1 MFHRCSVGYID
12 FLETN
17 GTNKHFYHKSTC
29 LFLVKILIK
38 PEKIIGKKVMTYRG
52 MLMGEVDAI
61 EVNETDW
68 SIREVDVALTKE
80 MEKIFDIKTHAMSKA
95 VVPLPI
101 TMMGPI
107 EEDSIKLKEEI
118 KDPQALLN
126 QATTERSKILH
137 R

>member
-1 MFHRCSVGYID
+1 
-12 FLETN
+12 
-17 GTNKHFYHKSTC
+17 
-29 LFLVKILIK
+29 VKILIK

-52 MLMGEVDAI
+52 MLMGEVDSI
-61 EVNETDW
+61 EVNEQNW
-68 SIREVDVALTKE
+68 SITEVDVALTKE

-107 EEDSIKLKEEI
+107 EDDSIKLKEEI

-126 QATTERSKILH
+126 QATTERSKILGH
-137 R
+137 

>member
-1 MFHRCSVGYID
+1 MD
-12 FLETN
+12 FLEPN
-17 GTNKHFYHKSTC
+17 STNKHFYHKSPC
-29 LFLVKILIK
+29 LFSVKILIK

-52 MLMGEVDAI
+52 MLMGEVDSI
-61 EVNETDW
+61 EVNEQNW
-68 SIREVDVALTKE
+68 SITEVDVALTKE

>member
-1 MFHRCSVGYID
+1 M
-12 FLETN
+12 EPN
-17 GTNKHFYHKSTC
+17 GTNKHFYQQVAC
-29 LFLVKILIK
+29 LDLVKILIK
-38 PEKIIGKKVMTYRG
+38 PEKVIGKKVMTYRG

-61 EVNETDW
+61 EMNEQDW
-68 SIREVDVALTKE
+68 SIKEVDVALTKE

-101 TMMGPI
+101 SMMGPI

-126 QATTERSKILH
+126 QATTERNKILG